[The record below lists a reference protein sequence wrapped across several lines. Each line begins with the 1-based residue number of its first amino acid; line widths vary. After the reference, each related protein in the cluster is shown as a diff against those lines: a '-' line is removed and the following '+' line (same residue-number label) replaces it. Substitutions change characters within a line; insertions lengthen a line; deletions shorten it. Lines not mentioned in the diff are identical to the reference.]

1 MDEHKDIVN
10 QIFKSVHRGFRIHSI
25 VSVLMFGF
33 VSVMII
39 GTMFLG
45 FSKVQSSRKEFDIHA
60 FNSYYEMYSGT
71 THAFHIE
78 SLLDEV
84 ITNNKTNKKQLIVV
98 KYRQYLTSEPREI
111 TEIKHS
117 LNDNLEYE
125 VILDYDKDGYVKRIL
140 IENIRGQ

>member
-1 MDEHKDIVN
+1 
-10 QIFKSVHRGFRIHSI
+10 
-25 VSVLMFGF
+25 
-33 VSVMII
+33 
-39 GTMFLG
+39 
-45 FSKVQSSRKEFDIHA
+45 
-60 FNSYYEMYSGT
+60 MYSGT

-84 ITNNKTNKKQLIVV
+84 ITNNKTNKKQIIVV